1 MGPHLLRRPT
11 LPERWDDVNRV
22 CPWEAIGSVDHVTID
37 PTTASTPASV
47 LTPREVGTTGLR
59 TFPIAFD
66 ASVLGWVTGVEHAA
80 QVLDRFHEAGGTLI
94 STADH
99 YAAGRS
105 EYMIGSW
112 LQGVDRS
119 SVLIATKVGRHPDRP
134 GLGAHQIENSVD
146 ASLERLGTDYL
157 DFLSYDGDLLPEDPL
172 EAFEAVDRLIRAGKV
187 RFLSAAHFE
196 ASRVRALN
204 EWAAPAKY
212 PTFRAVLSEYN
223 LMTRRAM
230 EQEMLPVAV
239 EQGIAVFARLPLAAG
254 FLTGLIRSAADLP
267 TNALFDGAR
276 QHLGRRGDRVLAAL
290 APVAEEHEA
299 TLAAVALAWVLSK
312 PGVTAAVVRG
322 YDLDTLDASLL
333 GSTIALTRQQIASLD
348 AASA

>member
-1 MGPHLLRRPT
+1 M
-11 LPERWDDVNRV
+11 
-22 CPWEAIGSVDHVTID
+22 TID
-37 PTTASTPASV
+37 PATASPPASE

-66 ASVLGWVTGVEHAA
+66 GSVLGWVTGVDRAA
-80 QVLDRFHEAGGTLI
+80 EVLGRFSDAGGTLV

-105 EYMIGSW
+105 EYMIGRW
-112 LQGVDRS
+112 LKTVDRS

-146 ASLERLGTDYL
+146 ASLERLGTDYI

-172 EAFEAVDRLIRAGKV
+172 EAFEAVDRLIRDGKV

-196 ASRVRALN
+196 ASRVRELN
-204 EWAAPAKY
+204 DWAGPAQY
-212 PTFRAVLSEYN
+212 PTFHAVLGEYN

-230 EQEMLPVAV
+230 EQEMLPLAA

-254 FLTGLIRSAADLP
+254 FLTGDIHGVDDVPPSG
-267 TNALFDGAR
+267 LFDGAL
-276 QHLGRRGDRVLAAL
+276 QHLGRRGEKVLNAL
-290 APVAEEHEA
+290 AQVARDHGS
-299 TLAAVALAWVLSK
+299 TLDTVALAWVLSK
-312 PGVTAAVVRG
+312 PGITAAVVRAHNV
-322 YDLDTLDASLL
+322 DTLDLRLL
-333 GSTIALTRQQIASLD
+333 SSTIVLTRQQTALLD
-348 AASA
+348 SASA

>member
-1 MGPHLLRRPT
+1 M
-11 LPERWDDVNRV
+11 
-22 CPWEAIGSVDHVTID
+22 TID
-37 PTTASTPASV
+37 PDPAAATPTTV
-47 LTPREVGTTGLR
+47 LTPREVGTTGVR

-66 ASVLGWVTGVEHAA
+66 GSVLGWVTGVERATDL
-80 QVLDRFHEAGGTLI
+80 LDAFRDAGGTLV

-112 LQGVDRS
+112 LKNIDRS

-172 EAFEAVDRLIRAGKV
+172 EAFEAVDRLIRGGKV

-196 ASRVRALN
+196 AHRVQALN
-204 EWAAPAKY
+204 EWAEPAKY
-212 PTFRAVLSEYN
+212 PTFRAVLAEYN

-230 EQEMLPVAV
+230 EQEMLPYA
-239 EQGIAVFARLPLAAG
+239 GANGLAVFARLPLASG
-254 FLTGLIRSAADLP
+254 FLTGKIRSPRDVP
-267 TNALFDGAR
+267 ENALFDGAL
-276 QHLGRRGDRVLAAL
+276 QHVGRRGDRVLAAL
-290 APVAEEHEA
+290 GQVAAEQEA
-299 TLAAVALAWVLSK
+299 TLATVALGWVLSK
-312 PGVTAAVVRG
+312 PGITAAVVRAF
-322 YDLDTLDASLL
+322 DLEALDAGFL
-333 GSTIALTRQQIASLD
+333 GSTIALTRQQIALLD
-348 AASA
+348 SASA